1 MFENAYRSAR
11 LKHLT
16 GLEKG
21 TVEFS
26 LNFFIGLDENISIKR
41 FKNVNVKSLG
51 KIIIDI
57 E

>member
-1 MFENAYRSAR
+1 MFEKAYRSAR

-21 TVEFS
+21 AVEFS

-41 FKNVNVKSLG
+41 FKNVNVKSLS